1 MSRGTRAVPPMLVA
15 EAQAFMQR
23 VLLPLCEV
31 FPDGP
36 LYSEAIAV
44 LEERGWT
51 FYDSLIVR
59 SAAAAKCCSAK
70 ICNMEGPSAA
80 LKFETRSHSNP
91 LRKFANVSGDGDR
104 HVQSRQ
110 IHG

>member
-36 LYSEAIAV
+36 LYSEAISV
-44 LEERGWT
+44 PEERGWT

-59 SAAAAKCCSAK
+59 SAAAAKCGVLLSEDLQHRRVVRGVE
-70 ICNMEGPSAA
+70 IQ
-80 LKFETRSHSNP
+80 NP
-91 LRKFANVSGDGDR
+91 FA
-104 HVQSRQ
+104 
-110 IHG
+110 